1 MVDHRYAESVWDL
14 LFDRIAEVVVGA
26 IHRFLAAAGCP
37 LIARFPEVKAQ
48 LLWVAVQILLCNILG
63 EVARI
68 GLAAES
74 LAG

>member
-1 MVDHRYAESVWDL
+1 MVVHRYAESVWDL
-14 LFDRIAEVVVGA
+14 LFDRIAAVRA
-26 IHRFLAAAGCP
+26 IRRFLAAAGCP
-37 LIARFPEVKAQ
+37 LIALFPEVKAQ